1 MKLIRKLGTR
11 KSKNGKGINSWAV
24 FWCDFCLQEVEK
36 TLSSGKEAKS
46 CGCMQYKLASKS
58 KTGQKRTYE
67 QKQNISKA
75 LKGKKKSEEH
85 IKNMSKVQKGK
96 KASKETREKQSEAH
110 KGREVWNTGLTKETS
125 ESVNKIS
132 LANTGKIRTEEQR
145 RKQSE
150 KQKGRKPTEEARQKM
165 SKALKGKY
173 IGALSSNWNN
183 GSSFEPYSPEFN
195 KPLKQSIMER
205 DNYCCQN
212 PNCEH
217 KSNILNIHHIDYN
230 KKNSKSE
237 NLITLCNS
245 CHTKTNGKNN
255 RKYFIEFYQNIIINI
270 L

>member
-11 KSKNGKGINSWAV
+11 RSKNRKGINSWAI
-24 FWCDFCLQEVEK
+24 FWCDFCKQEVER
-36 TLSSGKEAKS
+36 TLSSGREAKS
-46 CGCMQYKLASKS
+46 CGCVQYKLASKS
-58 KTGQKRTYE
+58 KRGQKRTSE
-67 QKQNISKA
+67 QRQNISKA

-96 KASKETREKQSEAH
+96 KASEETRKKQSESH
-110 KGREVWNTGLTKETS
+110 KGRIVWNTGLTKETS
-125 ESVNKIS
+125 ESVNKI
-132 LANTGKIRTEEQR
+132 A
-145 RKQSE
+145 
-150 KQKGRKPTEEARQKM
+150 
-165 SKALKGKY
+165 KALQGKY
-173 IGALSSNWNN
+173 IGELSYAWNN
-183 GSSFEPYSPEFN
+183 GSSFEPYSSEFN
-195 KPLKQSIMER
+195 KPLKQSILER
-205 DNYCCQN
+205 DNYTCQC
-212 PNCEH
+212 PDCEH